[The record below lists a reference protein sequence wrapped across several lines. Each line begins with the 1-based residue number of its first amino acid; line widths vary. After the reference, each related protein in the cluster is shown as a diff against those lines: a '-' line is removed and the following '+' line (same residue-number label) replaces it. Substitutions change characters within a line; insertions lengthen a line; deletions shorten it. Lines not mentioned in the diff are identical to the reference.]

1 MLRALTLASVFAMLI
16 APSRVQAQTSVNF
29 FMSDGVELATD
40 IYATTFEPQPVLFM
54 RTPSGRSALEE
65 LAWSLV
71 NRYDVKVVVQDI
83 RGHGDSGGE
92 ESLFQTAAADGL
104 DTLGWMDT
112 LGWSNGIVGGYGQ
125 SVTGYE
131 QLLIAGAGDPSFKC
145 LYLKNTSANLPH
157 AGIYEGGIR
166 RSEFDIWAKGQ
177 GAPWAPAEWDLHPNA
192 ADPYWE
198 LLQFSEADA
207 ALITVPGLH
216 VTGWYDVNLKGA
228 IEGFRRLQD
237 FGGPGAMGRQRLVIG
252 PWAHKGGTGDL
263 TFPQS
268 MDSETVLEW
277 EKAWASDCLHG
288 EVGALDALPEVLVY
302 MMGSDEP
309 EAPGNVWETFETW
322 PPPSVEVPL
331 YLRNKE
337 RLTTSP
343 PGVGELGQLFEHEP
357 LSPVGTVGGRNL
369 RIGQGPKDQSE
380 IEAREDVAVYT
391 SEALKDPV
399 TVVGNIKANL
409 WILTD
414 WDVTDVVVR
423 LTDVY
428 PDGRSMLIA
437 SGVKRV
443 GKQLSEQLVEV
454 DLWATGAVFNI
465 GHQIRISISGAMNGA
480 YTPAEERFTA
490 LVSNNLEFP
499 SHVALPVLS
508 GLSPEIIGA
517 EVEGE
522 DGDMAE
528 DESDVFT
535 DLDVVVVNDVVGPL
549 EDSIITEVIAD
560 EARGRGGAA
569 GDATTQADTG
579 VDPEEED
586 EGCHGGTTPPI
597 SSLLLALSL
606 LICLQARRQLV

>member
-1 MLRALTLASVFAMLI
+1 MFITLL
-16 APSRVQAQTSVNF
+16 PSLAQGQTTVNF
-29 FMSDGVELATD
+29 FMADGVELATD
-40 IYATTFEPQPVLFM
+40 IYATTFEPQPVLLI
-54 RTPSGRSALEE
+54 RTPSGRSGLEE

-92 ESLFQTAAADGL
+92 ESLFATAASDGL

-112 LGWSNGIVGGYGQ
+112 LGWSNGVVGGYGQ
-125 SVTGYE
+125 SITGYE

-145 LYLKNTSANLPH
+145 LYLQNTSANLPH

-166 RSEFDIWAKGQ
+166 RSEFDLWAKGQ
-177 GAPWAPAEWDLHPNA
+177 GAPWAPAEWDLHPNE

-198 LLQFSEADA
+198 LLHFSDADA
-207 ALITVPGLH
+207 ALVNVPGLH
-216 VTGWYDVNLKGA
+216 MTGWYDVNFKGA
-228 IEGFRRLQD
+228 VEGFRRLQD
-237 FGGPGAMGRQRLVIG
+237 FGGPGAAGRQRLVIG

-263 TFPQS
+263 NFPNA

-288 EVGALDALPEVLVY
+288 EVGALDALPEALVY
-302 MMGSDEP
+302 LMGADEP
-309 EAPGNVWETFETW
+309 EAPGNVWETFEIW
-322 PPPSVEVPL
+322 PPASTEVPL

-357 LSPVGTVGGRNL
+357 LSPVGTIGGRNL
-369 RIGQGPKDQSE
+369 RIGQGPKDQAE

-391 SEALKDPV
+391 TDPLKDPV
-399 TVVGNIKANL
+399 TVVGNIRANL
-409 WILTD
+409 WILSD
-414 WDVTDVVVR
+414 WDITDVVVR
-423 LTDVY
+423 VTDVY
-428 PDGRSMLIA
+428 PDGRSMLVA

-454 DLWATGAVFNI
+454 DLWATGIVFNA

-490 LVSNNLEFP
+490 LVSNNLAFP
-499 SHVALPVLS
+499 SHLSLPVLS

-517 EVEGE
+517 EVEGD
-522 DGDMAE
+522 DGDVAE
-528 DESDVFT
+528 DEGDAWS
-535 DLDVVVVNDVVGPL
+535 DLDAALSFDSVGPID
-549 EDSIITEVIAD
+549 DSAPSPRVVSDANGSTTSVGEGGGD
-560 EARGRGGAA
+560 SEAETSDDDDGGCQ
-569 GDATTQADTG
+569 GAT
-579 VDPEEED
+579 
-586 EGCHGGTTPPI
+586 
-597 SSLLLALSL
+597 SSPFGLSL
-606 LICLQARRQLV
+606 LPLLGWWLLRTRRQRA